1 MCFGKE
7 YLMCSLIEYLVYFCA
22 GDICILG
29 VQESVSGLFWLQYSE
44 VCWLS
49 AFCHMMFC
57 YSPVKFQYVKKSA
70 ISSRI
75 VVTCTLRARYRLV
88 DRLPRAI
95 SASLS
100 ASQSTSLSATPIW
113 LACYHNII
121 ALLRQHHCPATAIL
135 FCCCLTRWVDYFR
148 S

>member
-57 YSPVKFQYVKKSA
+57 YSPVKFQYVKKST
-70 ISSRI
+70 ISSSI
-75 VVTCTLRARYRLV
+75 VVTRTLRAR
-88 DRLPRAI
+88 
-95 SASLS
+95 
-100 ASQSTSLSATPIW
+100 
-113 LACYHNII
+113 
-121 ALLRQHHCPATAIL
+121 
-135 FCCCLTRWVDYFR
+135 
-148 S
+148 

>member
-49 AFCHMMFC
+49 VFCHMMFC
-57 YSPVKFQYVKKSA
+57 YSPVNFQYVKKST
-70 ISSRI
+70 ISSSI
-75 VVTCTLRARYRLV
+75 VVTCRLRAR
-88 DRLPRAI
+88 
-95 SASLS
+95 
-100 ASQSTSLSATPIW
+100 
-113 LACYHNII
+113 
-121 ALLRQHHCPATAIL
+121 
-135 FCCCLTRWVDYFR
+135 
-148 S
+148 